1 MAREY
6 IYTKYAKNR
15 RIEGVSVNKAAS
27 ERNSKERLKENEAK
41 RSFCNQQ
48 RKMKKE
54 LEQMINNGI
63 YNPKE
68 IIEKLKEK
76 YPDVV
81 EEMEK
86 VIITMPNG
94 KKMGRLEAQI
104 SDKIDTAQKLAQKST
119 QKSAREND
127 EGR

>member
-6 IYTKYAKNR
+6 IYTKYTKNA

-27 ERNSKERLKENEAK
+27 ERNFMERLKENEAK

-48 RKMKKE
+48 NKLKKE
-54 LEQMINNGI
+54 IEKMINDEI

-68 IIEKLKEK
+68 IIEILKEK
-76 YPDVV
+76 YPEVV

-94 KKMGRLEAQI
+94 EQVGRLTAQI
-104 SDKIDTAQKLAQKST
+104 LDKINVKQKSIR
-119 QKSAREND
+119 KKD

>member
-1 MAREY
+1 MARDY
-6 IYTKYAKNR
+6 IYNKHNKNMK
-15 RIEGVSVNKAAS
+15 IPGLSVSEVAS
-27 ERNSKERLKENEAK
+27 ERNLKERLKANEAK
-41 RSFCNQQ
+41 RSFWNQQ
-48 RKMKKE
+48 SKLKKE
-54 LEQMINNGI
+54 IEKMINDEI

-68 IIEKLKEK
+68 IIEILKEK

-94 KKMGRLEAQI
+94 EQVGRLTAQI
-104 SDKIDTAQKLAQKST
+104 LDKIKVKQKSIR
-119 QKSAREND
+119 KKD

>member
-1 MAREY
+1 MARDY
-6 IYTKYAKNR
+6 IYNKHNKNV
-15 RIEGVSVNKAAS
+15 RIPGLSVSDAERAS
-27 ERNSKERLKENEAK
+27 KLKEGLEEEKAK
-41 RSFCNQQ
+41 RSFWNQQ
-48 RKMKKE
+48 SKLSKE
-54 LEQMINNGI
+54 IEQIINNGI

-68 IIEKLKEK
+68 IIEILKEK

-94 KKMGRLEAQI
+94 EQVGRLTAQI
-104 SDKIDTAQKLAQKST
+104 LDKIKVKQKSIR
-119 QKSAREND
+119 KKD

>member
-6 IYTKYAKNR
+6 IYTKYTKNA

-27 ERNSKERLKENEAK
+27 ERNFKERLKANEAK
-41 RSFCNQQ
+41 RSLGNQQ
-48 RKMKKE
+48 SKLKKE
-54 LEQMINNGI
+54 IEKMINNGI

-104 SDKIDTAQKLAQKST
+104 SDKIDTAQKST

>member
-1 MAREY
+1 MARDY
-6 IYTKYAKNR
+6 IYNKHNKNV
-15 RIEGVSVNKAAS
+15 RIPGLSVNEAAS
-27 ERNSKERLKENEAK
+27 ERNLKERLKANEAK
-41 RSFCNQQ
+41 RSFGKQQ
-48 RKMKKE
+48 SKLRKE
-54 LEQMINNGI
+54 IEQIINNGI

-68 IIEKLKEK
+68 IIEILKEK

-94 KKMGRLEAQI
+94 EQVGRLTAQI
-104 SDKIDTAQKLAQKST
+104 LDKIKVKQKSIR
-119 QKSAREND
+119 KKD

>member
-1 MAREY
+1 MARDY
-6 IYTKYAKNR
+6 IYNKHNKNT
-15 RIEGVSVNKAAS
+15 RIPGLSVNEAAS
-27 ERNSKERLKENEAK
+27 ERNLKERLKANEAK
-41 RSFCNQQ
+41 RSFGKQQ
-48 RKMKKE
+48 SKLRKE
-54 LEQMINNGI
+54 IEQIINNGI

-76 YPDVV
+76 YPKVV

-94 KKMGRLEAQI
+94 EQVGRLTAQI
-104 SDKIDTAQKLAQKST
+104 LDKINTAR
-119 QKSAREND
+119 KSAREND

>member
-1 MAREY
+1 MARDY
-6 IYTKYAKNR
+6 IYNKHNKNMRIPGLSVSDAERAIKLKKGLEEEKAK
-15 RIEGVSVNKAAS
+15 S
-27 ERNSKERLKENEAK
+27 
-41 RSFCNQQ
+41 SFCNQQ
-48 RKMKKE
+48 RKMRKE
-54 LEQMINNGI
+54 LRQMINNGI

-76 YPDVV
+76 YPKVV

-94 KKMGRLEAQI
+94 EQVGRLTAQI
-104 SDKIDTAQKLAQKST
+104 LDKINTAR
-119 QKSAREND
+119 KSAREND

>member
-6 IYTKYAKNR
+6 IYTKYTKNA

-27 ERNSKERLKENEAK
+27 ERNFMERLKVNEAK
-41 RSFCNQQ
+41 RSFWNQQ
-48 RKMKKE
+48 SKLRKE
-54 LEQMINNGI
+54 IEQIINNGI

-68 IIEKLKEK
+68 IIEILKEK
-76 YPDVV
+76 YPEVV

-94 KKMGRLEAQI
+94 EQVGRLTAQI
-104 SDKIDTAQKLAQKST
+104 LDKIKVKQKSIR
-119 QKSAREND
+119 KKD